1 MGLRGDEGRGDAVG
15 SRPPLAPYYI
25 AHACSKGEEKLIIMG
40 LR

>member
-1 MGLRGDEGRGDAVG
+1 MGLRGNGWGDAVG
-15 SRPPLAPYYI
+15 RPLLAPYYI